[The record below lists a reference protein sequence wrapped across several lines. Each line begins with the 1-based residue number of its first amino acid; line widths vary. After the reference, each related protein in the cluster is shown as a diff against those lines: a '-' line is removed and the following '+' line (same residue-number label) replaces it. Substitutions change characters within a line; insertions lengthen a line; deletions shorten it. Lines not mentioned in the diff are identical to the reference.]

1 MRVLKRFAELPA
13 TPWANGGGATTELV
27 AFDESERV
35 GGPGARWRLSIAD
48 LEQPGTFS
56 PLPGMRRTFVPVGGA
71 VMLSVDDE
79 QRECAECRPFH
90 FEGDARTELVALTG
104 RCHAVNLMVDETSD
118 WCPRLSPDRSGDV
131 IAAIALDDGDGWHR
145 FDLLTEDADIPSAL
159 FVVRGDGREG
169 AGGAESHS

>member
-1 MRVLKRFAELPA
+1 MSILKRFADLPP

-27 AFDESERV
+27 AFDESEGV

-48 LEQPGTFS
+48 LEHPGTFS

-79 QRECAECRPFH
+79 QRECTECRPFE
-90 FEGDARTELVALTG
+90 FEGEARTELVALTG

-118 WCPRLSPDRSGDV
+118 WAPRLSANRTGDV
-131 IAAIALDDGDGWHR
+131 IAKVALSDGDGWGC

-159 FVVRGDGREG
+159 FVVRDGADAE
-169 AGGAESHS
+169 ESHS